1 MTSPTRSRQTFERLG
16 IPEAERK
23 FLAGVGAQYDSEVV
37 YHSVKEELSKIGVVF
52 MGTDQALKEY
62 PEIFRKHFGTVVPA
76 EDNKFSALNAAV
88 WSGGSFVYVP
98 KGVEVPLP
106 LQAYFRINGENT
118 GQFERTLIVVDEGAK
133 VHYIEGCTAPIY
145 ATESL
150 HVAVVEVIALP
161 GAQVRYTTIQNW
173 SNDVYNLVTKRAH
186 AHENSTV
193 EWIDANTGS
202 RLTMKY
208 PAIYLRGEGATAD
221 IISVAVAGK
230 GQHQDTGAKA
240 VHLAPN
246 TRSRIVSKSVSKDG
260 GRATY
265 RGNLK
270 VAPGATNVV
279 ASVRCDA
286 LMLDDQSRSDTYP
299 YIDIQ
304 EDDTTMSH
312 EATVGKVSAEQV
324 FYLMSRGLTENEATE
339 PDRPGLPRGLHQ
351 GTAHGVRD
359 RVQPAREARDGGV
372 ARMTAPTGEAA
383 PTEGSAP
390 APRQRPV
397 RRALDDLGLVV
408 TAEHVDRI
416 AADEPA
422 WLADDRRAAFEL
434 YKALPGES
442 NRLYTPYIDLRP
454 AQLADAA
461 LAVDGAATAAT
472 DKLAEGADAI
482 AELVEGRDVAI
493 ELSDAARDAGVTVR
507 LLHDDLDA
515 VRDLLTRPDA
525 LPADDKY
532 AQLTRAAWTQGL
544 LIDVPAGVQL
554 EHPIVVRWVLG
565 EGDRALLTR
574 TLVRLGEGAHAS
586 VVEEL
591 VPSERTTGDGPQ
603 AFFAGTAEVVLG
615 PKASLRLSS
624 LQELPS
630 NLVAFQHRT
639 ASIGEGA
646 ELRWA
651 LAQLGSRLVRSRV
664 DNRLEGDHSSV
675 EQVEIVF
682 GGADQLFDLTSYT
695 THIGRDTTGNLLSKG
710 ALLDRSRSYM
720 KGLITIDR
728 SAIGTDSY
736 LGEFGMNLS
745 KAARAVAIPSL
756 EIDQPDCRRA
766 AHSSSVGPIDET
778 QLFYLESRGIPPDEA
793 RKFIVLGF
801 LEPVVARVPL
811 ADVQDRLRE
820 LLEAKW
826 AAGTVDSAAA

>member
-1 MTSPTRSRQTFERLG
+1 
-16 IPEAERK
+16 
-23 FLAGVGAQYDSEVV
+23 
-37 YHSVKEELSKIGVVF
+37 
-52 MGTDQALKEY
+52 
-62 PEIFRKHFGTVVPA
+62 
-76 EDNKFSALNAAV
+76 
-88 WSGGSFVYVP
+88 
-98 KGVEVPLP
+98 
-106 LQAYFRINGENT
+106 
-118 GQFERTLIVVDEGAK
+118 
-133 VHYIEGCTAPIY
+133 
-145 ATESL
+145 
-150 HVAVVEVIALP
+150 
-161 GAQVRYTTIQNW
+161 
-173 SNDVYNLVTKRAH
+173 
-186 AHENSTV
+186 
-193 EWIDANTGS
+193 
-202 RLTMKY
+202 
-208 PAIYLRGEGATAD
+208 
-221 IISVAVAGK
+221 
-230 GQHQDTGAKA
+230 
-240 VHLAPN
+240 
-246 TRSRIVSKSVSKDG
+246 
-260 GRATY
+260 
-265 RGNLK
+265 
-270 VAPGATNVV
+270 
-279 ASVRCDA
+279 
-286 LMLDDQSRSDTYP
+286 
-299 YIDIQ
+299 
-304 EDDTTMSH
+304 
-312 EATVGKVSAEQV
+312 
-324 FYLMSRGLTENEATE
+324 
-339 PDRPGLPRGLHQ
+339 
-351 GTAHGVRD
+351 
-359 RVQPAREARDGGV
+359 
-372 ARMTAPTGEAA
+372 
-383 PTEGSAP
+383 
-390 APRQRPV
+390 V

-408 TAEHVDRI
+408 TAEHVERI

-454 AQLADAA
+454 AQLADAE
-461 LAVDGAATAAT
+461 LAVDGATTAARNE
-472 DKLAEGADAI
+472 LAEGADAI

-493 ELSDAARDAGVTVR
+493 ELSDAARRAGVTVR
-507 LLHDDLDA
+507 LLHADLEA
-515 VRDLLTRPDA
+515 VRGLLTRPNA
-525 LPADDKY
+525 LPADDRF

-586 VVEEL
+586 LVEEL
-591 VPSERTTGDGPQ
+591 VPSDRATGAGPQ
-603 AFFAGTAEVVLG
+603 AFFAGTTEVALG
-615 PKASLRLSS
+615 PKSGLRVSS

-639 ASIGEGA
+639 ASIGAGA

-651 LAQLGSRLVRSRV
+651 LAQLGSRLVRSRI
-664 DNRLEGDHSSV
+664 DNRLEGDNCSV

-682 GGADQLFDLTSYT
+682 GGSDQLFDLTSYT

-728 SAIGTDSY
+728 SAVGTDSF